1 MHRVDLHKPLAY
13 PLRETVLIRR
23 YRPFI
28 PIRNSLE
35 SPVPLS
41 LLMNG
46 KRVELNKQEE
56 DKPDNVQVF
65 WSKCLFLRL
74 QSVGQKCPWPLM
86 FFFKCYFYNYYDFNP
101 FIFFYYHYKNITSVF
116 PPECHYYISNQNG
129 DDCVDPI

>member
-23 YRPFI
+23 NRPFV

-65 WSKCLFLRL
+65 
-74 QSVGQKCPWPLM
+74 
-86 FFFKCYFYNYYDFNP
+86 
-101 FIFFYYHYKNITSVF
+101 
-116 PPECHYYISNQNG
+116 
-129 DDCVDPI
+129 